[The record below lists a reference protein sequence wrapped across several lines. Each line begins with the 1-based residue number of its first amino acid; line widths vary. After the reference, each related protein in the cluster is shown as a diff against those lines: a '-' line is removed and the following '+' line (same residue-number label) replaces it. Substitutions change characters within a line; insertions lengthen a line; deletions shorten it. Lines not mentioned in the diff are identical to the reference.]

1 MLIINQEYFEYL
13 VNDIY
18 TRLKVWQ
25 FSKYT
30 NYITFYRRW
39 WTRHITENTQ
49 SSGKANSFC
58 SHQVI
63 NIL

>member
-1 MLIINQEYFEYL
+1 MLIINQECCEYL
-13 VNDIY
+13 ANDIY

-30 NYITFYRRW
+30 NYITFDRRRR
-39 WTRHITENTQ
+39 TCHITENTQ
-49 SSGKANSFC
+49 GSGEANSFC